1 MRTLCRLQTCRKF
14 ISNPN
19 MELQIHS
26 VNIVSSQLV
35 IILMLKLMMVG
46 KKHCLKYQR
55 HILIVNLLNNMVSE
69 EATKMS
75 KSKKSERNT
84 EINLCEKPKELTNL
98 NSIKDINITKEYK
111 GIKLCGSILVTP
123 VS

>member
-1 MRTLCRLQTCRKF
+1 MPTYIFKNKKTGVVYEDFMSITDMQKI

-26 VNIVSSQLV
+26 VNIVSSQGDN
-35 IILMLKLMMVG
+35 IDAKLMMVG

-69 EATKMS
+69 EVTKML
-75 KSKKSERNT
+75 KLKKSERNT

-98 NSIKDINITKEYK
+98 NLSLIHI
-111 GIKLCGSILVTP
+111 
-123 VS
+123 